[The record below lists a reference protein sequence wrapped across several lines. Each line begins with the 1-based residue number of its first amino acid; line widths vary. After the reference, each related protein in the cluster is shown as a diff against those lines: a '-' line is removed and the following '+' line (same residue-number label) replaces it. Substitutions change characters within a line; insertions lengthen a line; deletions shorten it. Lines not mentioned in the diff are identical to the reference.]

1 MANTKKTETRTE
13 PRAEMRRPVM
23 SQSFYMGPS
32 IKGVISTRTIFTGDI
47 SGKIDEV
54 AKRAGVARGM
64 AEALFVPI
72 DKLSEAEE
80 HFKTQSKLNTCYKAV
95 IKALNKEVER

>member
-13 PRAEMRRPVM
+13 PKAEMRRPVM

-32 IKGVISTRTIFTGDI
+32 IKGVISTRTIYSGDI